1 MGTGQPSLKLL
12 DTSVAVDHLRGYGP
26 ATALLEGFIRSH
38 ESIVASEL
46 TRFELLAGARPD
58 EHDHLENF
66 FSVIDWIPVTGD
78 VARRAGEYVR
88 SYRRSHSGI
97 GVVDYLLAG
106 TVSAVRADLVTI
118 NVRHFP
124 MFDDLRAPYEYGA
137 PEQRRPSH

>member
-1 MGTGQPSLKLL
+1 VKLL

-26 ATALLEGFIRSH
+26 ATALLEDLVRSH
-38 ESIVASEL
+38 ESVVASEL

-58 EHDHLENF
+58 EHDRLESF
-66 FSVIDWIPVTGD
+66 FSVLGWVPVTDD
-78 VARRAGEYVR
+78 VTRCAGEYAR

-106 TVSAVRADLVTI
+106 TVAAVGADLVTI

-124 MFDDLRAPYEYGA
+124 MFDDLRPPYIYGP
-137 PEQRRPSH
+137 PEQRRTGR

>member
-1 MGTGQPSLKLL
+1 MKLL

-26 ATALLEGFIRSH
+26 ATALLEELVRSH
-38 ESIVASEL
+38 ESVVASEL

-58 EHDHLENF
+58 EHDRLGSF
-66 FSVIDWIPVTGD
+66 FSVIDWVPVSED
-78 VARRAGEYVR
+78 IARRAGEFAR

-106 TVSAVRADLVTI
+106 TVSAVGADLVTV

-124 MFDDLRAPYEYGA
+124 MFDDLRPPYGYGA
-137 PEQRRPSH
+137 PEPRRTGH